1 MTRVCVPAADG
12 LHGGSGYANYDP
24 DLGVAVPPWQD
35 CLGVWGGAATLGAA
49 GRCIATDTTA
59 PPAPPSRRF
68 VGTLANT
75 DGCGSNMMDRLI
87 ESTSAV
93 VSGCS
98 ITASMTLSTGSVRG
112 LVDVSDGQEEYRS
125 LTLRLLM
132 RLDPTADFVV
142 LGEATMAITQ
152 LVMEETLQPAPP
164 PFIFGAAPYTLAHYN
179 DVILVRAIVVGHT
192 ASDGSSGQNVVCAD
206 VATQNRSL
214 NLRAHG
220 WDNAETTVLGL
231 REMCA
236 LAPLPPPLPPPPP
249 PTLPPPSPPPVPPT
263 LPPPLPPS
271 LPPPLPPAPPPPPH
285 MPPPPGLTDPEPPPL
300 LPPASPLPPSPLCPN
315 ALPLEWIPDA
325 RCTQRSASAECGES
339 VFGYLTRS
347 DFGYSASRHSAG
359 HGMCFGLRAWP
370 SSLIDPS
377 SNSWCS
383 SCNWFLNWF
392 QCTCTLGYCSWF
404 SWFSSNAQC
413 ATTTLY
419 TLQAYACTSNQTY
432 VLGPCQPLPP
442 QPTPPPLM
450 PPPPSPPPPLP
461 PSEPPQPATP
471 PPPPLLPSPPLA
483 PPPPTPATPPGIV
496 EAYATTAVDE
506 SAFIIPHATT
516 MLSVPAGNWTT
527 LTLRVSMV
535 ADFREL
541 DTFGYV
547 IRLNNF
553 AVGTCNACAER
564 DCNASCTERVECLVV
579 DVTSVLGG
587 LDGQA
592 ANQHQGE
599 QQQTADSMSVS
610 FMGRSRRDESGNIDR
625 RGCASEAWFL
635 LEASTPPPAPP
646 TLVAFGTTNFT
657 CAQAAQECER
667 RRGALPMVSDTAE
680 RDALAGFLS
689 ARGLEDACLATKTG
703 GGQWEGLPNGA
714 QSQQQCSATE
724 TSGSLTA
731 SSAYPDWYAT
741 RGVLDYAS
749 SWSWCAATP
758 NNSSDWLQVDLGS
771 LQTLIS
777 VVTQGYQMC
786 VTSYELKV
794 SVDAANWSTVSI
806 FAAHNN
812 RSSTVVNS
820 LPSMVTARYVRFYPR
835 SVHHWACMRVAV
847 HHCVD
852 VDSCATG
859 SCHALLPAGKT
870 FLGGPGWMLSPPLA
884 RRPLVCTFPP
894 SSSATSALEQPRLRE
909 HFMNEPVPIAAS
921 SSLACSD
928 DANWTSARGL
938 RCADFSLGCAEH
950 EASGQ
955 LEACPRTCG
964 LCEPVVHEN
973 SFSGCLAACL
983 RAPWCAAVRW
993 VPGPAPVN
1001 RTMRNG
1007 CVLEQAAP
1015 GNAVKAVD
1023 ALQHDSLASSHA
1035 ALPDELVPAGRF
1047 ARKTPPS
1054 VTPDSLMYEYPT
1066 GLSTTLPV
1074 SVKGDHMG
1082 SLHYCEFAR
1091 YINGTRYANVS
1102 AIVGASE
1109 THAHCDALP
1118 TALASAGGQGY
1129 LSVRLSTD
1137 GTHWVDVA
1145 SMQSILQMAPE
1156 LLDVSEYSY
1165 SYMYGDI
1172 ESIGGTSVQ
1181 ERRLQEAS
1189 RSRDFLGDSLIEFS
1203 ACAPGCFDL
1212 TPGSGAGQLRPRA
1225 GQRGDL
1231 TCDSACNVAA
1241 CGFDEGDCLRQRA
1254 RDLMNAEAT
1263 TMLADQ
1269 RDDGLAQLNA
1279 LCATPAPEAAQAH
1292 IVHLACHMLRNLERD
1307 TSLDVYGEAQSF
1319 VGVSSTADTRPLLT
1333 SDQSVDGIMRDL
1345 TRLSRIESHAN
1356 LVSVLQAFDDAALW
1370 DDDAAASSVRS
1381 AIAHIESEQRAEMVD
1396 SALDLLGDDTTRRLE
1411 ALFFESDARLL
1422 RHTPPHDGEGLGM
1435 DNAMDTANAT
1445 RAALLGA
1452 GALAAIELQATALA
1466 GLSTL
1471 GTCTLFL
1478 HEPVESDV
1486 RRDSPPNRS
1495 PWPDIPALIVNTQT
1509 GEPLSARSH
1518 GHRCACMWRRPGRS
1532 RSTTP
1537 TQRATQGSSCSSTP
1551 SSPPRAACALAAL
1564 RRWPRANLPSS
1575 TRPCASQRQMRA
1587 SLPRSRP

>member
-1 MTRVCVPAADG
+1 MTSPVWPQDLKPCAHDRQLNDPRLRPAADG
-12 LHGGSGYANYDP
+12 QHGGSGYANYNSDI
-24 DLGVAVPPWQD
+24 GVAVPPWQD

-142 LGEATMAITQ
+142 LGEATMAITE
-152 LVMEETLQPAPP
+152 LVSMDETLQPAPP
-164 PFIFGAAPYTLAHYN
+164 PFVFGAAPYTLAHYN
-179 DVILVRAIVVGHT
+179 DAILVRAIVVGHT
-192 ASDGSSGQNVVCAD
+192 ALDGSSGQNVICAD
-206 VATQNRSL
+206 VATQNRLAESPCSRL
-214 NLRAHG
+214 GQCGDDRAGAARDVCPCDPCHRHRRHHRRPRRRRHCRHPCHPPCHRRCHHHSRRRCHLRRHRHRTCRRRLASRTLSRRHSFRPPHRCRPRRCARTLCPSSG
-220 WDNAETTVLGL
+220 SRTPAARNAPPQPSAARAFSAILLAVTLDTRPRDTAPVTA
-231 REMCA
+231 CA
-236 LAPLPPPLPPPPP
+236 SACGRG
-249 PTLPPPSPPPVPPT
+249 PVPSSTRAPT
-263 LPPPLPPS
+263 PGVAAATGS
-271 LPPPLPPAPPPPPH
+271 STGSNAPARWA
-285 MPPPPGLTDPEPPPL
+285 T
-300 LPPASPLPPSPLCPN
+300 
-315 ALPLEWIPDA
+315 AL
-325 RCTQRSASAECGES
+325 R
-339 VFGYLTRS
+339 
-347 DFGYSASRHSAG
+347 
-359 HGMCFGLRAWP
+359 
-370 SSLIDPS
+370 
-377 SNSWCS
+377 
-383 SCNWFLNWF
+383 
-392 QCTCTLGYCSWF
+392 WF

-432 VLGPCQPLPP
+432 VPGPCQPLPP

-483 PPPPTPATPPGIV
+483 PPPPTPATPPGTV
-496 EAYATTAVDE
+496 EAYATTAFDE

-610 FMGRSRRDESGNIDR
+610 FMGRSRRKESGIVR
-625 RGCASEAWFL
+625 RRCASEAWLL

-777 VVTQGYQMC
+777 VVTQGYCYEWPAC
-786 VTSYELKV
+786 VMSYELKV

-806 FAAHNN
+806 FAAHDN

-1007 CVLEQAAP
+1007 CVLEQAVF
-1015 GNAVKAVD
+1015 GNAATAVKAVD
-1023 ALQHDSLASSHA
+1023 GLQHDSLASSHA

-1047 ARKTPPS
+1047 ARKSPPG

-1082 SLHYCEFAR
+1082 SLQYCEFAR
-1091 YINGTRYANVS
+1091 YI
-1102 AIVGASE
+1102 
-1109 THAHCDALP
+1109 
-1118 TALASAGGQGY
+1118 GGH
-1129 LSVRLSTD
+1129 SVR
-1137 GTHWVDVA
+1137 
-1145 SMQSILQMAPE
+1145 Q
-1156 LLDVSEYSY
+1156 
-1165 SYMYGDI
+1165 
-1172 ESIGGTSVQ
+1172 
-1181 ERRLQEAS
+1181 
-1189 RSRDFLGDSLIEFS
+1189 
-1203 ACAPGCFDL
+1203 C
-1212 TPGSGAGQLRPRA
+1212 
-1225 GQRGDL
+1225 
-1231 TCDSACNVAA
+1231 
-1241 CGFDEGDCLRQRA
+1241 
-1254 RDLMNAEAT
+1254 
-1263 TMLADQ
+1263 
-1269 RDDGLAQLNA
+1269 
-1279 LCATPAPEAAQAH
+1279 
-1292 IVHLACHMLRNLERD
+1292 
-1307 TSLDVYGEAQSF
+1307 
-1319 VGVSSTADTRPLLT
+1319 VGRCW
-1333 SDQSVDGIMRDL
+1333 
-1345 TRLSRIESHAN
+1345 RI
-1356 LVSVLQAFDDAALW
+1356 
-1370 DDDAAASSVRS
+1370 
-1381 AIAHIESEQRAEMVD
+1381 
-1396 SALDLLGDDTTRRLE
+1396 
-1411 ALFFESDARLL
+1411 
-1422 RHTPPHDGEGLGM
+1422 
-1435 DNAMDTANAT
+1435 
-1445 RAALLGA
+1445 
-1452 GALAAIELQATALA
+1452 
-1466 GLSTL
+1466 
-1471 GTCTLFL
+1471 
-1478 HEPVESDV
+1478 
-1486 RRDSPPNRS
+1486 
-1495 PWPDIPALIVNTQT
+1495 
-1509 GEPLSARSH
+1509 
-1518 GHRCACMWRRPGRS
+1518 
-1532 RSTTP
+1532 
-1537 TQRATQGSSCSSTP
+1537 
-1551 SSPPRAACALAAL
+1551 
-1564 RRWPRANLPSS
+1564 
-1575 TRPCASQRQMRA
+1575 
-1587 SLPRSRP
+1587 